1 MAGGVGGE
9 GKEKKACNITE
20 ISLLPSGIFK
30 RLEMWACIQLS
41 SLGQNS
47 FGFCGRFYPN
57 KDCRI
62 RLVIV
67 TAINI

>member
-1 MAGGVGGE
+1 MGGE
-9 GKEKKACNITE
+9 GKEKLCNIRE

-30 RLEMWACIQLS
+30 RLEIWDCIQLS

-62 RLVIV
+62 RPVIV